1 MKRLALIVLVLF
13 SLIVFVWVLAIFY
26 LSRPAKT
33 MRLDTSFYKG
43 DTEAV
48 VNGGLSAAAILRAPT
63 FPSPLRNVVFSL
75 VDTSGKLYPLTLE
88 DKGEGPDFH
97 PDDGLYVSWYEPKKL
112 GDFYVRVDLE
122 DEAGVK
128 YHVEDPWSIIKIH
141 PIHTS
146 LENLRYQGGDLTEL
160 PVKLRNESN
169 TSQSLAFY
177 VTGLDQAQDVKLVD
191 TETRFFRLAPYE
203 ERVEVVKFEENIV
216 CPPPPLPGTGW
227 EPPLNFARINIA
239 LRDRQDLVVTENYM
253 YTANYDRC
261 FN

>member
-1 MKRLALIVLVLF
+1 MKRLVVIIFVLLF
-13 SLIVFVWVLAIFY
+13 LLVSVWVLVVVY
-26 LSRPAKT
+26 QSRLAK
-33 MRLDTSFYKG
+33 MRRFDTPFYKG

-48 VNGGLSAAAILRAPT
+48 INGSLSAAAIIRAPI
-63 FPSPLRNVVFSL
+63 FPSSPKNVVFSL

-88 DKGEGPDFH
+88 DKGEGPDFD

-128 YHVEDPWSIIKIH
+128 YHVEDPWSIVKIH
-141 PIHTS
+141 PIYTS

-160 PVKLRNESN
+160 PVTLRNESN
-169 TSQSLAFY
+169 TSQSLALY

-191 TETRFFRLAPYE
+191 TDTRFLRLAPYE
-203 ERVEVVKFEENIV
+203 ERVEVVRFEEIIV
-216 CPPPPLPGTGW
+216 CPPPPPPGSGW
-227 EPPLNFARINIA
+227 EPPLNFAHINIA
-239 LRDRQDLVVTENYM
+239 LRDGQDLVVTENYI